1 MDLEELQET
10 SLWNLY
16 EKGRNYLRSMNVYS
30 DTDLNYRMYNGDQ
43 WAGIRLEGIEPVQL
57 NFIEPIVKFKVS
69 SINSNLWKIVFNS
82 ENYENKEFR
91 KQADKICKMLNKYSS
106 KVWEKD
112 NLDYKIRKVCKD
124 SAINDEGL
132 IYVDYSEKEQVPVNE
147 IINKNDIH
155 YGNENDSEIQNQ
167 PYIIIK
173 QRKPVITIQELA
185 RANGVE
191 EEQITYIMGD
201 SDNYEE
207 AGESSKYEK
216 DAMCTLLTK
225 MYKKDVYVY
234 FEQGT
239 KYCTIKE
246 NKNSGLTL
254 YPVAHMLWEEKKGSA
269 RGEGEVRRLI
279 PNQKESNKILM
290 RSALVVKQTAY
301 QQKIVDGSKIE
312 NMEALDQVGGKIII
326 NGGNTVDDVRK
337 IISYIQ
343 PAQMSS
349 DVERLRGE
357 LINKT
362 RELAGAGDIAT
373 GQINPE
379 SASGK
384 AILAV
389 QQASQQPLIEQ
400 LSALK
405 MFIEDIAKIWLD
417 LIITYSADGIKLE
430 EEVIDPVT
438 REETIQIVNV
448 SKEMLNELKA
458 SVKVDITPKG
468 AYDKYAQELSVE
480 NLLKAGYFSAER
492 LPELKTYLNILEDDA
507 NMPKQRLLDAIEKM
521 EEEQRKIAEIE
532 AQANEMIQRANTF
545 INSDLEAQAG
555 TIQEAM
561 QGTQVPQQ

>member
-10 SLWNLY
+10 DLWTLY
-16 EKGRNYLRSMNVYS
+16 EKGRMYLRSMKVYS

-43 WAGIRLEGIEPVQL
+43 WAGIKLEGIEPVQL
-57 NFIEPIVKFKVS
+57 NFIEPIVKYKVS

-91 KQADKICKMLNKYSS
+91 QRADEICKMLNRYSN
-106 KVWEKD
+106 KIWEKD

-132 IYVDYSEKEQVPVNE
+132 IYVDYNEKEQSPVNE
-147 IINKNDIH
+147 VINKNDIH

-185 RANGVE
+185 KRNGVSE
-191 EEQITYIMGD
+191 ENIINIFGD

-207 AGESSKYEK
+207 SGESSKYEK
-216 DAMCTLLTK
+216 DSMCTLLTK
-225 MYKKDVYVY
+225 MYKKDGYVY

-239 KYCTIKE
+239 KYCTIKKE
-246 NKNSGLTL
+246 TNSGLTL

-279 PNQKESNKILM
+279 PNQKEANKILM

-301 QQKIVDGSKIE
+301 QQKIVDGSKVE
-312 NMEALDQVGGKIII
+312 NIDALDQVGGKIILR
-326 NGGNTVDDVRK
+326 GGSNVDDVRK

-343 PAQMSS
+343 PAQMSA

-362 RELAGAGDIAT
+362 RELAGAGDMAT
-373 GQINPE
+373 GQVNPE

-405 MFIEDIAKIWLD
+405 MFIESIARIWLD
-417 LIITYSADGIKLE
+417 LIITYTSAGLKLE
-430 EEVIDPVT
+430 QENTNPLTGEKTIDII
-438 REETIQIVNV
+438 TIT
-448 SKEMLNELKA
+448 KEMLNELRA

-480 NLLKAGYFSAER
+480 NLLKAGYFSAQR

-521 EEEQRKIAEIE
+521 EEEQRTIAELE

-545 INSDLEAQAG
+545 INSDVDAQAS
-555 TIQEAM
+555 TIQDNM
-561 QGTQVPQQ
+561 QGTQVQQQ

>member
-10 SLWNLY
+10 DLWTLY
-16 EKGRNYLRSMNVYS
+16 EKGRMYLRSMKVYS

-43 WAGIRLEGIEPVQL
+43 WAGIKLEGIEPVQL
-57 NFIEPIVKFKVS
+57 NFIEPIVKYKVS

-91 KQADKICKMLNKYSS
+91 QRADEICKMLNRYSN
-106 KVWEKD
+106 KIWEKD

-132 IYVDYSEKEQVPVNE
+132 IYVDYNDKEQSPVNE
-147 IINKNDIH
+147 VINKNDIH

-185 RANGVE
+185 KHNGVNE
-191 EEQITYIMGD
+191 EDIMNIFGD

-207 AGESSKYEK
+207 SGDSSKYEK
-216 DAMCTLLTK
+216 DSMCTLLTK
-225 MYKKDVYVY
+225 MYKKDGYVY

-239 KYCTIKE
+239 KYCTIKKE
-246 NKNSGLTL
+246 TNSGLTL

-279 PNQKESNKILM
+279 PNQKEANKILM

-301 QQKIVDGSKIE
+301 QQKIVDGSKVE
-312 NMEALDQVGGKIII
+312 NIDALDQVGGKIILR
-326 NGGNTVDDVRK
+326 GGTNVDDVRK

-343 PAQMSS
+343 PAQMSA

-362 RELAGAGDIAT
+362 RELAGAGDMAT

-405 MFIEDIAKIWLD
+405 MFIESIARIWLD
-417 LIITYSADGIKLE
+417 LIITYTSDGLKLE
-430 EEVIDPVT
+430 QENTDPLTGEKTIDII
-438 REETIQIVNV
+438 TIT
-448 SKEMLNELKA
+448 KEMLNELRA

-480 NLLKAGYFSAER
+480 NLLKAGYFSAQR

-521 EEEQRKIAEIE
+521 EEEQRVIAELE
-532 AQANEMIQRANTF
+532 AKANEMIQRANTF
-545 INSDLEAQAG
+545 INSDVDAQAS
-555 TIQEAM
+555 TIQDNM
-561 QGTQVPQQ
+561 QGTQVQQ

>member
-10 SLWNLY
+10 DLWTLY
-16 EKGRNYLRSMNVYS
+16 EKGRMYLRSMKVYS

-43 WAGIRLEGIEPVQL
+43 WAGIKLEGIEPVQL
-57 NFIEPIVKFKVS
+57 NFIEPIVKYKVS

-91 KQADKICKMLNKYSS
+91 QRADEICKMLNRYSN
-106 KVWEKD
+106 KIWEKD

-132 IYVDYSEKEQVPVNE
+132 IYVDYNEKEQSPVNE
-147 IINKNDIH
+147 VINKNDIH

-185 RANGVE
+185 KRNGVSE
-191 EEQITYIMGD
+191 EDIMNIFGD

-207 AGESSKYEK
+207 SGDSSKYEK
-216 DAMCTLLTK
+216 DSMCTLLTK
-225 MYKKDVYVY
+225 MYKKDGYVY

-246 NKNSGLTL
+246 ETNSGLTL

-301 QQKIVDGSKIE
+301 QQKIVDGSKVE
-312 NMEALDQVGGKIII
+312 NIDALDQVGGKIILR
-326 NGGNTVDDVRK
+326 GGNNVDDVRK

-343 PAQMSS
+343 PAQMSA

-362 RELAGAGDIAT
+362 RELAGAGDMAT

-405 MFIEDIAKIWLD
+405 MFIESIARIWLD
-417 LIITYSADGIKLE
+417 LIITYTSDGLKLE
-430 EEVIDPVT
+430 QENTDHLTGEKTIDII
-438 REETIQIVNV
+438 TIT
-448 SKEMLNELKA
+448 KEMLNELRA

-480 NLLKAGYFSAER
+480 NLLKAGYFSAQR

-521 EEEQRKIAEIE
+521 EEEQRAIAELE
-532 AQANEMIQRANTF
+532 AKANEMIQRANTF
-545 INSDLEAQAG
+545 INSDVDAQAS
-555 TIQEAM
+555 TIQDNM
-561 QGTQVPQQ
+561 QGTQVQQQ

>member
-10 SLWNLY
+10 DLWTLY
-16 EKGRNYLRSMNVYS
+16 EKGRMYLRSMKVYS

-43 WAGIRLEGIEPVQL
+43 WAGIKLEGIEPVQL
-57 NFIEPIVKFKVS
+57 NFIEPIVKYKVS

-91 KQADKICKMLNKYSS
+91 QRADEICKMLNRYSN
-106 KVWEKD
+106 KIWEKD

-132 IYVDYSEKEQVPVNE
+132 IYVDYNEKEQSPVNE
-147 IINKNDIH
+147 VINKNDIH

-173 QRKPVITIQELA
+173 QRKPVITMQELA
-185 RANGVE
+185 KRNGVSE
-191 EEQITYIMGD
+191 ENIINIFGD

-207 AGESSKYEK
+207 SGDSSKYEK

-225 MYKKDVYVY
+225 MYKKDGYVY

-239 KYCTIKE
+239 KYCTIKKE
-246 NKNSGLTL
+246 TNSGLTL

-279 PNQKESNKILM
+279 PNQKEANKILM

-301 QQKIVDGSKIE
+301 QQKIVDGSKVE
-312 NMEALDQVGGKIII
+312 NIDALDQVGGKIILR
-326 NGGNTVDDVRK
+326 GGNTVDDVRK

-343 PAQMSS
+343 PAQMSA

-362 RELAGAGDIAT
+362 RELAGAGDMAT

-405 MFIEDIAKIWLD
+405 MFIESIARIWLD
-417 LIITYSADGIKLE
+417 LIITYTSDGLKLE
-430 EEVIDPVT
+430 QENADPLTGEKTIDIT
-438 REETIQIVNV
+438 TIT
-448 SKEMLNELKA
+448 KEMLNELRA

-480 NLLKAGYFSAER
+480 NLLKAGYFSAQR

-521 EEEQRKIAEIE
+521 EEEQRVIAKLE
-532 AQANEMIQRANTF
+532 AQANEMIQKANTF
-545 INSDLEAQAG
+545 INSDVDAQAS
-555 TIQEAM
+555 TIQDNM
-561 QGTQVPQQ
+561 QRTQVQQ